1 MSFSSPILLLC
12 LLIVPVAVWATLQLE
27 KWRERRSTAWAPAAL
42 QPNMVARP
50 PAWKRY
56 LPTALLLVG
65 VAVLL
70 VGFARPKA
78 TFDVSSQEATLVLVL
93 DVSGSMAAHDIQ
105 PTRLGAAKSV
115 ADRFVQ
121 KLPHNYRVSVVTF
134 SDHSAVVAA
143 PTHDLERVRRTIAE
157 ARTGPQGTALASA
170 VVRAVQVGSSVKG
183 SARSSKRPP
192 AVVVVL
198 SDGGQTAGRV
208 TPQQAVQVA
217 RKAGIP
223 VATALVGT
231 ANGVVTQAL
240 KGGYTERIQVPAD
253 ATTLRAIANG
263 SGGAF
268 SPSLASV
275 DVGRTYERLGSRVGK
290 TRKTVEVTAAA
301 AGAGLAFM
309 LVGGLLGG
317 VWFRR
322 LP

>member
-1 MSFSSPILLLC
+1 VSFSSPILLLC
-12 LLIVPVAVWATLQLE
+12 LLIVPVAVWVTLELE
-27 KWRERRSTAWAPAAL
+27 KWRARRSTAWAPAAL

-50 PAWKRY
+50 PAWKRH

-65 VAVLL
+65 VAILL

-93 DVSGSMAAHDIQ
+93 DVSGSMAAHDAQ
-105 PTRLGAAKSV
+105 PTRLGAAKLV
-115 ADRFVQ
+115 ADQFVQ
-121 KLPHNYRVSVVTF
+121 KLPHKYRVSVVTF

-143 PTHDLERVRRTIAE
+143 PTHDLDRVRQVIAN

-170 VVRAVQVGSSVKG
+170 VVRAVQVGASVKG
-183 SARSSKRPP
+183 SSGSSKRPP

-198 SDGGQTAGRV
+198 SDGGQTAGRI

-217 RKAGIP
+217 RKAKIP
-223 VATALVGT
+223 VAAALVGT
-231 ANGVVTQAL
+231 PNGVVTQAL
-240 KGGYTERIQVPAD
+240 QGGYTERIQVPAD

-268 SPSLASV
+268 YPSPATV
-275 DVGRTYERLGSRVGK
+275 DVKRTYDRLGSRVGK

-317 VWFRR
+317 AWFRR